1 MKCNLDT
8 NEVLIS
14 KALINVYINH
24 DESVSVINVL
34 REHNEIKKD
43 EIKMLK
49 LLWNTLN
56 KYG

>member
-1 MKCNLDT
+1 MKKMKKHDKTVLVMKCNLDT

-34 REHNEIKKD
+34 REYNEIKKT
-43 EIKMLK
+43 K
-49 LLWNTLN
+49 
-56 KYG
+56 